1 MAEGSLESKG
11 TYIINILNR
20 SSKIRR
26 LDKKIAFFYKAFIV
40 RVDSPTRKKIL
51 PDTQMYS

>member
-51 PDTQMYS
+51 PDTQKYS